1 MSLFAYHVTMYIA
14 RIPNRNSPPAILLR
28 ESYREGG
35 KVRTRTI
42 ANLTHWPAE
51 RIAAM
56 ERLVK
61 GEFDD
66 WTGELTSGEIFG
78 VLFALKQLA
87 DQVGITRVL
96 GTSPESRL
104 SLFLILARIAH
115 GGSRLSAVRW
125 GQQHAV
131 EDLLGLST
139 FDENDLYTALDW
151 LASQQERIEREL
163 YQDYVERVGQ
173 PPVLVLYDVTSSYFE
188 GECNEL
194 GQFGYNRDGKRGK
207 PQIVIGLLT
216 AADGEPLAVRV
227 FEGNTADPS
236 TVASQ
241 ITLLKE
247 QFGIAEVVMVGDRG
261 MIKAKGKAALSAEG
275 WRYITAL
282 TDAQVR
288 TLLKQGVLQL
298 DLFDTPLCEVEHE
311 GKRLIVRRNEAV
323 RIREERR
330 RADKLR
336 QLQDMIAERNA
347 FVEKSQR
354 ASAAKGLVALQR
366 WVKRHKLGKFV
377 TLTLEQRV
385 IVCTVDE
392 DAQAEDAWLDG
403 CYLLETDVPKTLL
416 DAKTVDER
424 YRDLQK
430 VERNFRTVKTSFLE
444 IRPIFLRKAE
454 RTKAHIFVAMLA
466 LKITRQFEA
475 GLRKTFGTTDENADT
490 ITPDDALVAL
500 GRLTYLYT
508 TDRNGQRH
516 VHLPRPDEHQTKILK
531 ALGLSFPTQAKERP
545 APSQAIRKK
554 PSRKKNPIKQ
564 AA

>member
-1 MSLFAYHVTMYIA
+1 LQGFYAFEVTLYIA
-14 RIPNRNSPPAILLR
+14 RIPNRNSKPAILLR

-42 ANLTHWPAE
+42 ANLTRWAPE

-66 WTGELTSGEIFG
+66 WSGELTSGEIFG

-96 GTSPESRL
+96 GSAPESKL
-104 SLFLILARIAH
+104 NLFLILARIAH
-115 GGSRLSAVRW
+115 GGSRRSAVRW
-125 GQQHAV
+125 AQQHTVADV
-131 EDLLGLST
+131 LGLDGL
-139 FDENDLYTALDW
+139 DEDDLYAALDW
-151 LASQQERIEREL
+151 LAGQQARIERAL
-163 YQDYVERVGQ
+163 YQDFVKRRGK

-194 GQFGYNRDGKRGK
+194 SQYGYNRDGKRGK
-207 PQIVIGLLT
+207 QQIVIGLLT
-216 AADGEPLAVRV
+216 AEDGEPLAVRV

-282 TDAQVR
+282 TDGQVR
-288 TLLKQGVLQL
+288 TLLKQGVLQP
-298 DLFDTPLCEVEHE
+298 DLFDADLCEVEHD
-311 GKRLIVRRNEAV
+311 GKRLIVRRNDTV
-323 RIREERR
+323 CVREERR
-330 RADKLR
+330 RADKLQ
-336 QLQDMIAERNA
+336 QLQEQIAARNA
-347 FVEKSQR
+347 FVGKSQR
-354 ASAAKGLVALQR
+354 ASAEKGLATLQR
-366 WVKRHKLGKFV
+366 WVKSHKLGKFV
-377 TLTLEQRV
+377 TLTLEERV
-385 IVCTVDE
+385 IVCAIDE
-392 DAQAEDAWLDG
+392 DARAEDALLDG
-403 CYLLETDVPKTLL
+403 CYTLETDVPKVLL
-416 DAKTVDER
+416 DARTVDER
-424 YRDLQK
+424 YRDLQH
-430 VERNFRTVKTSFLE
+430 VERNFRTVKTTFLE

-454 RTKAHIFVAMLA
+454 RTKAHVFVAMLA
-466 LKITRQFEA
+466 LKITRQLEA
-475 GLRKTFGTTDENADT
+475 SLRQAFGTTDQDAAA

-516 VHLPRPDEHQTKILK
+516 VHLPRPDDQQAKILG
-531 ALGLSFPTQAKERP
+531 ALGLSFPL
-545 APSQAIRKK
+545 K
-554 PSRKKNPIKQ
+554 PNSDQR

>member
-1 MSLFAYHVTMYIA
+1 MYIA
-14 RIPNRNSPPAILLR
+14 RVPNRQSRPALLLR
-28 ESYREGG
+28 ESYREDG
-35 KVRTRTI
+35 KVRTRTL
-42 ANLTHWPAE
+42 ANLTHWPPE

-61 GEFDD
+61 GEFDGGFGGD
-66 WTGELTSGEIFG
+66 MTSGEIFG
-78 VLFALKQLA
+78 VLFALKHLA
-87 DQVGITRVL
+87 DHLGLTRVL
-96 GTSPESRL
+96 GSAPEGKL
-104 SLFLILARIAH
+104 ALFLILARIAH

-125 GQQHAV
+125 AEQHTVADV
-131 EDLLGLST
+131 LGLGP
-139 FDENDLYTALDW
+139 FDEDDLYAALDG
-151 LASQQERIEREL
+151 LAGQQERIEREL
-163 YQDYVERVGQ
+163 YQDYVKRQGQ

-194 GQFGYNRDGKRGK
+194 SQYGYNRDGKKGK
-207 PQIVIGLLT
+207 RQIVIGLLT
-216 AADGEPLAVRV
+216 ADDGEPLAVRV

-236 TVASQ
+236 TVTSQ

-247 QFGIAEVVMVGDRG
+247 QFGMAEVVMVGDRG

-288 TLLKQGVLQL
+288 TLLKQGVLQPE
-298 DLFDTPLCEVEHE
+298 LFDTALCEVEHD

-323 RIREERR
+323 RVREERR
-330 RADKLR
+330 RADKLH
-336 QLQDMIAERNA
+336 QLQEKIAARNA
-347 FVEKSQR
+347 IVIKSPR
-354 ASAAKGLVALQR
+354 ASAAKGLAALQR
-366 WVKRHKLGKFV
+366 WVKRHKLGQFV
-377 TLTLEQRV
+377 TLALAERA
-385 IVCTVDE
+385 ILWAVDE
-392 DAQAEDAWLDG
+392 DAKAEDALLDG
-403 CYLLETDVPKTLL
+403 CYLLETDVPQALL

-430 VERNFRTVKTSFLE
+430 VERNFRTVKTTFLE
-444 IRPIFLRKAE
+444 IRPIFVRKAE
-454 RTKAHIFVAMLA
+454 RTKAHVFAAMLA

-475 GLRKTFGTTDENADT
+475 DLREAFGTVGEDEEA

-516 VHLPRPDEHQTKILK
+516 AHLPRPDAHQGKILN
-531 ALGLSFPTQAKERP
+531 AIGLSFPL
-545 APSQAIRKK
+545 K
-554 PSRKKNPIKQ
+554 PKAVKL